1 MARPWHWVDP
11 CLVSILTPWIPCSC
25 SVCASTAA
33 TDSRLAVTCLPVAE
47 SHSVC
52 LAVWSLFHGKC
63 SLVGVTSYTWT
74 CHYDR
79 PIIRPFPQT
88 SDPSKFPFFSLQFLI
103 KKPHQCHPTISS
115 SVAPFSSYPQ
125 SLPASESFPM
135 NQLFASGGQSIGVSS
150 STSVLPTKWSSNE
163 LKTDLL

>member
-115 SVAPFSSYPQ
+115 SVIPFF
-125 SLPASESFPM
+125 FPTF
-135 NQLFASGGQSIGVSS
+135 NLSQHQDLFQWVSS
-150 STSVLPTKWSSNE
+150 SHQVAKVLEFQLQHQSFHWK
-163 LKTDLL
+163 LRTDLL

>member
-1 MARPWHWVDP
+1 MAPSILLVSLRDGTISSLSIGLCC
-11 CLVSILTPWIPCSC
+11 CLVGHLTAIGRKVSHSHGKAMTLGGPMP
-25 SVCASTAA
+25 SVYPDTMNTLFMLC
-33 TDSRLAVTCLPVAE
+33 LCLPVAE

-115 SVAPFSSYPQ
+115 SVVPFSSCPQ

-135 NQLFASGGQSIGVSS
+135 SQLFA
-150 STSVLPTKWSSNE
+150 
-163 LKTDLL
+163 